1 VVIESLGP
9 EREEGDAIVGVLG
22 KLGAVGAVYSFL
34 RSPTGQR
41 ILEEV
46 KRQAA
51 DPRNHRRAAD
61 LVDRLRS
68 GKNKP
73 IVVDAD
79 PPGR

>member
-1 VVIESLGP
+1 MKI
-9 EREEGDAIVGVLG
+9 LG
-22 KLGAVGAVYSFL
+22 KLGAAGAVYSFL

-51 DPRNHRRAAD
+51 DPKNRQRAAD

-68 GKNKP
+68 GGRKP
-73 IVVDAD
+73 IVVDPDQPA
-79 PPGR
+79 R